1 MCAWLLSTKLGALIV
16 CPRPWPF
23 SPFLKSQIGEGSC
36 DTSVRSSGEPPVQLV
51 LGTWGLG
58 GQWRGDS
65 ESRPEVVLGAPTR
78 DLKEEADV

>member
-1 MCAWLLSTKLGALIV
+1 MCAWLLSTKLGALSV

-58 GQWRGDS
+58 WEGSGEVILSPGQRWYWGLLRGI
-65 ESRPEVVLGAPTR
+65 
-78 DLKEEADV
+78 